1 MINVE
6 HLGARIIIGFGDGE
20 LFITESTL
28 FGLIVAV
35 IVAILGIW
43 LGSGLQ
49 KVPKGKQV
57 VAEFIVDWIYK
68 YTKDNMGKENLA
80 YAPYVG
86 TLFLYVFAT
95 SSFGLFGFRPITADL
110 NVAASFALLTFLM
123 IQVNSIRVHG
133 LKGKLKE
140 MCEPYPFM
148 FPLKIIE
155 EISLPV
161 SLALRLFGNILGGFI
176 VIELWMHFMTW
187 ISNFITY
194 IPFLRAVTVL
204 PLNVFFDIAEP
215 AIQTFIFTTLTV
227 MNLTTAIKVAGAGHE
242 QE

>member
-1 MINVE
+1 MINIE

-20 LFITESTL
+20 LFITDSTL
-28 FGLIVAV
+28 FGLFVAV
-35 IVAILGIW
+35 VLAILGIW

-57 VAEFIVDWIYK
+57 VAEFLVEKVYQ
-68 YTKDNMGKENLA
+68 YTENNMGKENIA

-86 TLFLYVFAT
+86 TLFGFIFMT

-110 NVAASFALLTFLM
+110 NVTAALALLTFLM
-123 IQVNSIRVHG
+123 IQVNGIRVHG

-140 MCEPYPFM
+140 MCDPYPFM

-155 EISLPV
+155 EVSLPV
-161 SLALRLFGNILGGFI
+161 SLALRLFGNILGGYI

-187 ISNFITY
+187 LSSFITD

-204 PLNVFFDIAEP
+204 PLNLFFDLAEP

-227 MNLTTAIKVAGAGHE
+227 MNLATAVKVIGHGKE
-242 QE
+242 E

>member
-1 MINVE
+1 MINIE

-20 LFITESTL
+20 LFITDSTL
-28 FGLIVAV
+28 FGLFVAV
-35 IVAILGIW
+35 VLAILGIW
-43 LGSGLQ
+43 LGSGLK

-57 VAEFIVDWIYK
+57 VAEFLVEKVYQ
-68 YTKDNMGKENLA
+68 YTENNMGKENIA

-86 TLFLYVFAT
+86 TLFGFIFLT

-110 NVAASFALLTFLM
+110 NVTAALALLTFLM

-140 MCEPYPFM
+140 MCDPYPFM

-155 EISLPV
+155 EVSLPV
-161 SLALRLFGNILGGFI
+161 SLALRLFGNILGGYI

-187 ISNFITY
+187 LSSFITD

-204 PLNVFFDIAEP
+204 PLNLFFDIAEP

-227 MNLTTAIKVAGAGHE
+227 MNLATAVKVIGHGE
-242 QE
+242 NQ

>member
-20 LFITESTL
+20 LFITDSTL

-35 IVAILGIW
+35 IIAILGIW
-43 LGSGLQ
+43 LGSGLE

-57 VAEFIVDWIYK
+57 VAEFLVEKVYS
-68 YTKDNMGKENLA
+68 YTENNMGKENLA

-86 TLFLYVFAT
+86 TLFGFVFCT
-95 SSFGLFGFRPITADL
+95 SSFGLLGFRPITADL
-110 NVAASFALLTFLM
+110 NVTAAFALLTFLM

-140 MCEPYPFM
+140 MCDPYPFM

-176 VIELWMHFMTW
+176 VIELWMEFMTW
-187 ISNFITY
+187 LSSFITD

-204 PLNVFFDIAEP
+204 PLNLFFDIAEP

-227 MNLTTAIKVAGAGHE
+227 MNLATAIKVVGHGHDE
-242 QE
+242 

>member
-20 LFITESTL
+20 LFITDSTL

-35 IVAILGIW
+35 IIAILGIW
-43 LGSGLQ
+43 LGSGLE

-57 VAEFIVDWIYK
+57 VAEFLVEKVYS
-68 YTKDNMGKENLA
+68 YTENNMGKENLA

-86 TLFLYVFAT
+86 TLFGFVFCT
-95 SSFGLFGFRPITADL
+95 SSFGLLGFRPITADL
-110 NVAASFALLTFLM
+110 NVTAAFALLTFLM

-140 MCEPYPFM
+140 MCDPYPFM

-176 VIELWMHFMTW
+176 VIELWMEFMTW
-187 ISNFITY
+187 LSSFITD

-204 PLNVFFDIAEP
+204 PLNLFFDIAEP

-227 MNLTTAIKVAGAGHE
+227 MNLATAIKVVGHGHDN
-242 QE
+242 

>member
-20 LFITESTL
+20 LFITDSTL

-35 IVAILGIW
+35 IIAILGIW
-43 LGSGLQ
+43 LGSGLE

-57 VAEFIVDWIYK
+57 VAEFLVEKVYS
-68 YTKDNMGKENLA
+68 YTESNMGKENLA

-86 TLFLYVFAT
+86 TLFGFVFCT
-95 SSFGLFGFRPITADL
+95 SSFGLLGFRPITADL
-110 NVAASFALLTFLM
+110 NVTAAFALLTFLM

-140 MCEPYPFM
+140 MCDPYPFM

-176 VIELWMHFMTW
+176 VIELWMEFMTW
-187 ISNFITY
+187 LSSFITD

-204 PLNVFFDIAEP
+204 PLNLFFDIAEP

-227 MNLTTAIKVAGAGHE
+227 MNLATAIKVVGHG
-242 QE
+242 QDN

>member
-1 MINVE
+1 MINIE

-20 LFITESTL
+20 LFITDSTL
-28 FGLIVAV
+28 FGLFVAV
-35 IVAILGIW
+35 VLAILGIW
-43 LGSGLQ
+43 LGSGLK

-57 VAEFIVDWIYK
+57 VAEFLVEKVYQ
-68 YTKDNMGKENLA
+68 YTENNMGKENIA

-86 TLFLYVFAT
+86 TLFGFIFLT

-110 NVAASFALLTFLM
+110 NVTAALALLTFLM

-140 MCEPYPFM
+140 MCDPYPFM

-155 EISLPV
+155 EVSLPV
-161 SLALRLFGNILGGFI
+161 SLALRLFGNILGGYI

-187 ISNFITY
+187 LSSFITD

-204 PLNVFFDIAEP
+204 PLNLFFDIAEP

-227 MNLTTAIKVAGAGHE
+227 MNLATAVKVIGHGRE
-242 QE
+242 

>member
-20 LFITESTL
+20 LFITESTI

-35 IVAILGIW
+35 IIAALGIW

-57 VAEFIVDWIYK
+57 LAEFVVGWVYK
-68 YTKDNMGKENLA
+68 YTEDNMGKKNLS

-86 TLFLYVFAT
+86 TLFAFVFCT

-110 NVAASFALLTFLM
+110 NVAAALALLTFLM
-123 IQVNSIRVHG
+123 IQVNSLRAHG

-140 MCEPYPFM
+140 MCDPYPFM

-161 SLALRLFGNILGGFI
+161 SLALRLFGNILGGMI
-176 VIELWMHFMTW
+176 VIELWMYFMEW
-187 ISNFITY
+187 LSSFITE

-204 PLNVFFDIAEP
+204 PLNLFFDIAEP

-227 MNLTTAIKVAGAGHE
+227 MNLASAIKVIGHGHE
-242 QE
+242 D

>member
-1 MINVE
+1 MINIE

-20 LFITESTL
+20 LFITDSTL
-28 FGLIVAV
+28 FGLFVAV
-35 IVAILGIW
+35 VLAILGIW

-57 VAEFIVDWIYK
+57 VAEFLVEKVYQ
-68 YTKDNMGKENLA
+68 YTENNMGKENIA

-86 TLFLYVFAT
+86 TLFGFIFMT

-110 NVAASFALLTFLM
+110 NVTAALALLTFLM
-123 IQVNSIRVHG
+123 IQVNGIRVHG

-140 MCEPYPFM
+140 MCDPYPFM

-155 EISLPV
+155 EVSLPV
-161 SLALRLFGNILGGFI
+161 SLALRLFGNILGGYI

-187 ISNFITY
+187 LSSFITD

-204 PLNVFFDIAEP
+204 PLNLFFDLAEP

-227 MNLTTAIKVAGAGHE
+227 MNLSTAVKVIGHGKE
-242 QE
+242 

>member
-20 LFITESTL
+20 LFITESTI
-28 FGLIVAV
+28 FGFIVAV
-35 IVAILGIW
+35 IIAILGIW

-57 VAEFIVDWIYK
+57 LAEFLVGWVYK
-68 YTKDNMGKENLA
+68 YTEDNMGKKNLS

-86 TLFLYVFAT
+86 TLFAFVFFT

-110 NVAASFALLTFLM
+110 NVAAALALLTFLM
-123 IQVNSIRVHG
+123 IQVNSLRVHG

-140 MCEPYPFM
+140 MCDPYPFM

-161 SLALRLFGNILGGFI
+161 SLALRLFGNILGGMI
-176 VIELWMHFMTW
+176 VIELWMYFMEW
-187 ISNFITY
+187 LSSFITE

-204 PLNVFFDIAEP
+204 PLNLFFDIAEP

-227 MNLTTAIKVAGAGHE
+227 MNLASAIKVVGHGHE
-242 QE
+242 E